1 MKEMEDIG
9 RLARKI
15 FLQMETRKIK
25 IKNKQLKSS
34 QDHSESLHQW
44 EKFFIKVG
52 LNVVKLD

>member
-9 RLARKI
+9 RLARKM

-25 IKNKQLKSS
+25 IKKQAT
-34 QDHSESLHQW
+34 
-44 EKFFIKVG
+44 EKFKTTASHSISGKKKYIKVG

>member
-44 EKFFIKVG
+44 EKKIYKSWAECS
-52 LNVVKLD
+52 